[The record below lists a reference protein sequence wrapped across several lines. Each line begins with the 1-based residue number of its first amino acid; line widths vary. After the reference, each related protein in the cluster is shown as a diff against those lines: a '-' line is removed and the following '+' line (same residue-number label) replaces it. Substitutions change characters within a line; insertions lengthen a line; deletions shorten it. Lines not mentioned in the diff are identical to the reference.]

1 MMVASQVEQPV
12 LSVLMPVFN
21 ELPTVERA
29 VKTTLAIDIGGPFE
43 LIVVD
48 DGSTDGTRE
57 LLQSLEEK
65 LGITLLYHERN
76 QGKGAAVRTG
86 LTAAR
91 GEFAAIFDADLEYDP
106 KDLIR
111 LLEPLRDGR
120 SNVACGVRAFD
131 GYTSH
136 SFLFV
141 MGNKLV
147 TLTTNLLFNVYIHD
161 LMTCHKAV
169 RTELLRALP
178 LREAG
183 FAIEAEI
190 VARLLQ
196 RGERI
201 FEIPVDYRARANEE
215 GKKLTWID
223 GLRVLNTLVRCRLD
237 GGSSRV

>member
-1 MMVASQVEQPV
+1 M
-12 LSVLMPVFN
+12 
-21 ELPTVERA
+21 
-29 VKTTLAIDIGGPFE
+29 
-43 LIVVD
+43 
-48 DGSTDGTRE
+48 
-57 LLQSLEEK
+57 
-65 LGITLLYHERN
+65 
-76 QGKGAAVRTG
+76 
-86 LTAAR
+86 
-91 GEFAAIFDADLEYDP
+91 
-106 KDLIR
+106 
-111 LLEPLRDGR
+111 
-120 SNVACGVRAFD
+120 ACGVRAFD

-223 GLRVLNTLVRCRLD
+223 GLRVLKTLVRCRLD
-237 GGSSRV
+237 GGSVHP